1 MEAWDSSVVQMHVSV
16 LQPVRTLWSGGEEP
30 GLCLPPKALSFH
42 LCVALGNL
50 YNLSIDYCLVFKMW
64 EMRSPLQGNCED

>member
-16 LQPVRTLWSGGEEP
+16 LQPVRTLWSGGEEL

-42 LCVALGNL
+42 RCEALGNL
-50 YNLSIDYCLVFKMW
+50 YNLSLTIALSLKCGK
-64 EMRSPLQGNCED
+64 